1 MATIKPPKNNINAG
15 INDNRMLTNPSRTGT
30 KPLQFMVDPDFHRE
44 FKILATDRGL
54 SMSDLFLEMYDSYK
68 KA

>member
-1 MATIKPPKNNINAG
+1 MSTIEPPKNNINAA
-15 INDNRMLTNPSRTGT
+15 ISDNRMLTSPSRTGA

-54 SMSDLFLEMYDSYK
+54 SMSGLFLEMYDNYN